1 MKSEFKAKLIQH
13 LLSRKNSEKGF
24 TLIELLVVVV
34 IIGILA
40 AIALPTFLTQVNK
53 ARQSEARNFVATAG
67 KLQQTT
73 YLETGAFATD
83 FVSTYSFSV
92 QFGTTPS
99 RLVTVGGL
107 LAEGGLDTE
116 LKFYQPQ
123 IDAVSG
129 TGTGNLE
136 IQSAISAAP
145 LRPTVKAYLNAAWVA
160 QIAGATIPEVYTKVC
175 EEKNANS
182 SAIQTANAADV
193 ANAAS
198 TDQAKLSCTDIA
210 TQWVDLSR

>member
-13 LLSRKNSEKGF
+13 LLNRKDSEKGF

-53 ARQSEARNFVATAG
+53 ARQAEARNFVATGG

-83 FVSTYSFSV
+83 FVSSYSFSV
-92 QFGTTPS
+92 QFSNTPS

-107 LAEGGLDTE
+107 LAEGGLDTG
-116 LKFYQPQ
+116 LKFYQPG
-123 IDAVSG
+123 INAISG

-136 IQSAISAAP
+136 VQSSITAAP

-160 QIAGATIPEVYTKVC
+160 QIPGATIPEVYTKVC

-182 SAIQTANAADV
+182 SAINTAAATNV
-193 ANAAS
+193 AAAAS
-198 TDQAKLSCTDIA
+198 TDNAQLSCTDIA
-210 TQWVDLSR
+210 TQWADLGR